1 MQISKIS
8 FKKLVLLG
16 LIFCGILTSALAAFS
31 GIESDALLEP
41 KIKVADKATSEQFK
55 LAAGYDRLVYFEKL
69 QNLIK
74 ALQVS
79 GTNTQIESE
88 EIGSH
93 TTTRDEI
100 VFLFGEP
107 DQIIQNTLY
116 HYNLNS
122 SGTCKAVIGINKDG
136 LVTFSVIKGC

>member
-31 GIESDALLEP
+31 GLESVALLDP

-69 QNLIK
+69 QNLIT
-74 ALQVS
+74 L
-79 GTNTQIESE
+79 
-88 EIGSH
+88 
-93 TTTRDEI
+93 
-100 VFLFGEP
+100 P
-107 DQIIQNTLY
+107 DPE
-116 HYNLNS
+116 NL
-122 SGTCKAVIGINKDG
+122 
-136 LVTFSVIKGC
+136 